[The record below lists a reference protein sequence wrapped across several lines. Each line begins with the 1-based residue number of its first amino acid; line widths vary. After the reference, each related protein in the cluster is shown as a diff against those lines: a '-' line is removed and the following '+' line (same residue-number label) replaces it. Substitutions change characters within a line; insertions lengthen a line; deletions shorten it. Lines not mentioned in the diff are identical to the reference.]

1 MTLADY
7 LALFSMVAI
16 WMLLG
21 INITLAVGGAI
32 YYYRMAGTDVHIPME
47 TYPFVSVMVP
57 AHNEAVVL
65 KRTVESILRFD
76 YPKDRYEV
84 IVINDN
90 STDNTAQVLADLQ
103 KKYADRFL
111 IVVNTDPVVGGKGK
125 SNALNIGYSVAR
137 GDVFAIYDADNTPE
151 PPALR
156 LLVENLM
163 ADDSLAAVIGKFRTR
178 NRNASLLTRFVNIET
193 LAHQCMN
200 QAGRWFYFG
209 LCTIPGTNFVIHRH
223 IIEKIGGWDPD
234 ALSEDTEISFRI
246 YRMGYRIKLL
256 PQAVTWEQEPFRLDI
271 WFKQRTRWAMG
282 NVYVLVNNFKY
293 VFDPHGGKMRLD
305 VIYYSL
311 VYVLMLTALV
321 CSDSLFVLGVLGYS
335 HVSLGGLSTLVWVM
349 NCALFVCSVMVTLS
363 TEKNEFSAQSAFLVL
378 LMLFTYSK
386 MWVAVVV
393 SAIYLF
399 IKRKLTKQAFTW
411 YKTERTA
418 D

>member
-111 IVVNTDPVVGGKGK
+111 IVVNTDPIVGGKGK

>member
-7 LALFSMVAI
+7 LALFSMVSI
-16 WMLLG
+16 WVLLG

-57 AHNEAVVL
+57 AHNESVVL
-65 KRTVESILRFD
+65 KRTVEALLRFD

-90 STDNTAQVLADLQ
+90 SSDNTAQVLAELQ

-111 IVVNTDPVVGGKGK
+111 IVVNTDPTVGGKGK

-223 IIEKIGGWDPD
+223 IIEKIGGWDPN

-282 NVYVLVNNFKY
+282 NIYVLINNFKY

-349 NCALFVCSVMVTLS
+349 NCMLFVCSVMVTMS

-386 MWVAVVV
+386 LWVGVVL
-393 SAIYLF
+393 SAIYQS
-399 IKRKLTKQAFTW
+399 IKRALTKQAFTW